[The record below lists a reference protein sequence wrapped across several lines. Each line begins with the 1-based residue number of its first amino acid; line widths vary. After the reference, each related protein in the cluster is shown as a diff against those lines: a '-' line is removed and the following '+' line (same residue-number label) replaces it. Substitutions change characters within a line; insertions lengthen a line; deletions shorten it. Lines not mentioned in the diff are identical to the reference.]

1 MATVD
6 LLNINQS
13 LSPTENMQAAADA
26 LQSFQKDVN
35 GLENKL
41 RDSIVGASST
51 PTVPSGLKVPAK
63 IFDPIFGVNVLY
75 GYVITSDF
83 MSFCD
88 YKPLARVGDLVFV
101 VGIVG
106 VTVVAELGTITSGC
120 MDVRNNAFGSGQ
132 PYGGGGLA
140 GGCAGRPS
148 IPLYDATIL
157 VPNILERIDPC
168 LASGD
173 LANCLP
179 DILRDILGTCNKPVE
194 NFGLGSVDDFNLEG
208 MIKKVGI
215 DHLTKLNDKLKKGLC
230 GNVPVNIR
238 FEANLFNKPNGT
250 DTCSTANDLLSNP
263 INANAPCVSEH
274 MKYLSSRLESSFDFS
289 FKKEVTGYLS
299 KHDVE
304 LISQTTDIKNY
315 FDKKIKEYAQELHD
329 GLPSEFPTNS
339 AEAINLALEVADSVL
354 GLRDN
359 YRQNVANLKDI
370 VDKVKGAKDKLNY
383 ILNNPVDALKD
394 YIKSDPEMQR
404 FFGQLMEAREDALNL
419 LIPPPPSEA
428 IVCPTPK
435 IDEGCTDIV
444 QFQDDVKNSVKDILQ
459 TINGTAQKNGLISKA
474 LLDVGVNNLGMA
486 TGAAGMN
493 PIDSMTLFR
502 QATLDKIYKS
512 MGVTGNVKSYLNYS
526 ADTSSELIGEWSEFI
541 SQYSSAPR
549 DPNTGNLLNPS
560 PLTAML
566 NKMKEQCLTLPQQQI
581 EQFALEVSE
590 LGSDIRNFNFVSMDP
605 NLVGTNPSLEV
616 LASDPSVLIPA
627 SNIGMIIASS
637 QAAIQQT
644 YQNLLLI
651 KEQLATIIPS
661 KEQMLAEMEAYAKN
675 IVQMGIDSLMSLQ
688 GCLPPLPCLEFNGLF
703 NFQGALDFGIGFPFN
718 LKIPVLDLSFPTDF
732 DFKIPIVFP
741 DIVAPT
747 GFKVAINV
755 ALPKINFPRIPEPP
769 LFPPAITIPTIRLPE
784 LNVPLSLK
792 ALEKLIPKFP
802 KAAFEIPLPQVKLP
816 ELPGLTIPPIAIKLP
831 NFRMKFGG
839 YPLPKLDIRLPTF
852 PINFSLKIP
861 LTLNV
866 YIPIPSID
874 LKLPKIELPFI
885 KIPSLILNIPKLT
898 IPFSG
903 GLAFGSPTVPKI
915 GIPFPAIT
923 IPSLCGDKG
932 KTIQELIADGKNT
945 FNRLLNTGISGG
957 RPLAVANCSLWVS
970 PHFRGWIAPIPCSAF
985 ATDFSKCACA
995 S

>member
-6 LLNINQS
+6 LLNLNQS
-13 LSPTENMQAAADA
+13 LSPTENMQAAMDS
-26 LQSFQKDVN
+26 LKSMQDGVN

-41 RDSIVGASST
+41 HDTLVGASTT
-51 PTVPSGLKVPAK
+51 PKPPSGLKVPAK

-75 GYVITSDF
+75 GHVLTSDF

-106 VTVVAELGTITSGC
+106 ITVVAELGVITSGC
-120 MDVRNNAFGSGQ
+120 MDVRNNAIGSGL
-132 PYGGGGLA
+132 PYAGGGLA
-140 GGCAGRPS
+140 GGCAGKPA
-148 IPLYDATIL
+148 IPLYDPL
-157 VPNILERIDPC
+157 VLNPIILEKIDPC

-179 DILRDILGTCNKPVE
+179 EILRDILGSCNNPVE
-194 NFGLGSVDDFNLEG
+194 NFGLKSVDDFNLEG
-208 MIKKVGI
+208 ALKKVGI
-215 DHLTKLNDKLKKGLC
+215 DHLTKLNEKLKKGLC
-230 GNVPVNIR
+230 GNAPVDIR
-238 FEANLFNKPNGT
+238 FEANLFGKSNN
-250 DTCSTANDLLSNP
+250 DICSTANDVLSTP

-274 MKYLSSRLESSFDFS
+274 MKYLSSRMESSLNMS
-289 FKKEVTGYLS
+289 FADKVSGYLS

-315 FDKKIKEYAQELHD
+315 FDGKMKDYARELRA
-329 GLPSEFPTNS
+329 GLPNEFPSNS
-339 AEAINLALEVADSVL
+339 AEAINLALDAADSIL

-359 YRQNVANLKDI
+359 YRKNSNNLKDI
-370 VDKVKGAKDKLNY
+370 VDKVKSVRDKLDY
-383 ILNNPVDALKD
+383 VLSNPVDALAD
-394 YIKSDPEMQR
+394 YIRSDPDMQH
-404 FFGQLMEAREDALNL
+404 FFGDLMNARENALNL
-419 LIPPPPSEA
+419 LIPPPPSSTV
-428 IVCPTPK
+428 ICPEPR
-435 IDEGCTDIV
+435 INEGCSDIV
-444 QFQDDVKNSVKDILQ
+444 QFQNDVKNSIKDLLQ
-459 TINGTAQKNGLISKA
+459 SINGTAEKNGLISQA
-474 LLDVGVNNLGMA
+474 LIDVGVGNLGLA

-502 QATLDKIYKS
+502 QSTLDKIYRS
-512 MGVTGNVKSYLNYS
+512 MGVTASVKSYLNYS
-526 ADTSSELIGEWSEFI
+526 ADTSSELLGEWTEFMT
-541 SQYSSAPR
+541 QFSSAPR
-549 DPNTGNLLNPS
+549 DGSGNIINPS
-560 PLTAML
+560 PLTAIL
-566 NKMKEQCLTLPQQQI
+566 NQMKQQCLTLPQQEV

-605 NLVGTNPSLEV
+605 TLVGTNPSLEV
-616 LASDPSVLIPA
+616 LASDPSVLIPS
-627 SNIGMIIASS
+627 SNIGAILASS

-661 KEQMLAEMEAYAKN
+661 KEQMLAEMEAYANN
-675 IVQMGIDSLMSLQ
+675 IMQMGIDSLMSLQ

-703 NFQGALDFGIGFPFN
+703 NFTGAFEFGVGFPLN
-718 LKIPVLDLSFPTDF
+718 LKIPVLDLSFPDI
-732 DFKIPIVFP
+732 DFKVPIVFP

-755 ALPKINFPRIPEPP
+755 PFPKINFPRIPDPP
-769 LFPPAITIPTIRLPE
+769 LFPPTITVPTIRLPE

-792 ALEKLIPKFP
+792 ALEKLLPKFP
-802 KAAFEIPLPQVKLP
+802 KAAFTLPIPQISLPK
-816 ELPGLTIPPIAIKLP
+816 LPGLIIPPINIALP

-885 KIPSLILNIPKLT
+885 KIPSLILNIPKLN
-898 IPFSG
+898 IPFTG
-903 GLAFGSPTVPKI
+903 GLAFGSPTLPKI

-932 KTIQELIADGKNT
+932 KSIEELIADGKNAVNT
-945 FNRLLNTGISGG
+945 FNRLLNSGISAG

-985 ATDFSKCACA
+985 ATDFSACACA